1 MINIDIL
8 SFEECL
14 EKVINLDVD
23 PCLYCQYSK
32 QCNGNSINNYG
43 NGPVES
49 YCVSHDPENWVDE
62 EKLRD
67 CVADY
72 LWEGK

>member
-1 MINIDIL
+1 MKDKNT
-8 SFEECL
+8 FEECL
-14 EKVINLDVD
+14 DIAIKFDID

-32 QCNGNSINNYG
+32 KCNHNGINNYG

-49 YCVSHDPENWVDE
+49 PCVSHAFENWVDE

-67 CVADY
+67 CINDY
-72 LWEGK
+72 MEDL